1 MAYYGNWGDIKHT
14 HIGTGAGREE
24 MEGEIIN
31 ITLILITSGVTT
43 PRLVL
48 RRRVTNLGLKRV
60 S

>member
-48 RRRVTNLGLKRV
+48 RRQE
-60 S
+60 

>member
-14 HIGTGAGREE
+14 HIGTGAEREE

-48 RRRVTNLGLKRV
+48 RRQE
-60 S
+60 